1 MNNGAFLIC
10 ISTFIIVFFLKL
22 DLAWND
28 VSNDINANG
37 CFGIDGDNMYVIG
50 RTRTFVLYPCLK
62 PIDSVRCCFQ
72 TYGCAL
78 LGAIKTMKKGETMK
92 NLTLSFW
99 LALAAAGIVVI
110 QNATP
115 LSSQVRTDLPL
126 PTCPPECPDQR

>member
-62 PIDSVRCCFQ
+62 PIDSVRCCFR
-72 TYGCAL
+72 TCGHAP
-78 LGAIKTMKKGETMK
+78 LGAIRPQTKEKLMKK
-92 NLTLSFW
+92 LTLSFW
-99 LALAAAGIVVI
+99 LALAAASIIVV
-110 QNATP
+110 QTATP
-115 LSSQVRTDLPL
+115 ASSQVRTDLPI
-126 PTCPPECPDQR
+126 PTCPPDCPDQK